1 MTKEMVSAKVSEKT
15 KKLVDEYA
23 EAEGISRSEA
33 IQRLLDQGLDVQR
46 SDVTVIKGSE
56 NEVIP
61 DGGELEDLRR
71 SVESNGQKGRYTFPL
86 IVIGL
91 LWVGVQASTDLPVT
105 LTVLSGLL
113 VAFSLS
119 YAYYVEYLKEVIP
132 S

>member
-46 SDVTVIKGSE
+46 SDVTVIKGTK

-71 SVESNGQKGRYTFPL
+71 SVESNGQKGRYILPL
-86 IVIGL
+86 IAIGL
-91 LWVGVQASTDLPVT
+91 LWVGIQVSADIPAT
-105 LTVLSGLL
+105 LTVLSGLV
-113 VAFSLS
+113 VAFSLT
-119 YAYYVEYLKEVIP
+119 YAYYAEYLSEVMA

>member
-46 SDVTVIKGSE
+46 SDVTVIKGAE

-71 SVESNGQKGRYTFPL
+71 SVESNGEKGRYLFPL
-86 IVIGL
+86 LGIGL
-91 LWVGVQASTDLPVT
+91 VWIGVHLTTEVPVG
-105 LTVLSGLL
+105 LTVLTGVTLI
-113 VAFSLS
+113 FGLS
-119 YAYYVEYLKEVIP
+119 YAYYTEYLKEVFN
-132 S
+132 